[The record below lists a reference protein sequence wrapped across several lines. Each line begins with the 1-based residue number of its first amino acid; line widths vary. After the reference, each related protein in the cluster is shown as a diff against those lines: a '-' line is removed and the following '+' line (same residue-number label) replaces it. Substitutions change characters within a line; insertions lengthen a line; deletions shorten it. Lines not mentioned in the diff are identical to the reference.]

1 MYMHGVHLWGSV
13 RFALKLRDKA
23 LSPLLYTR
31 YVNRSWVSQVQQA
44 PLLPRKHYWDL
55 MMFWVYAFSS
65 ILFIYYISV
74 YSYSNQCLTQKIPST
89 KQRWRAEHIHAVIHL
104 HYPVFLRHLV
114 VFKFLFHRTFRQIL
128 EGRNEQTNTELT
140 QILTKDLYRAQLVL
154 CRMPDNK

>member
-1 MYMHGVHLWGSV
+1 MVFTFGALSGLPLNLEIRRSALSCIPGMWIGPGSV
-13 RFALKLRDKA
+13 RCSGLHSCQGSTIETWWCFECM
-23 LSPLLYTR
+23 LSAAYYLY
-31 YVNRSWVSQVQQA
+31 
-44 PLLPRKHYWDL
+44 
-55 MMFWVYAFSS
+55 
-65 ILFIYYISV
+65 IISV